1 MKKKQKAFTMIEVLV
16 AMLVL
21 AIGLLGLAA
30 MTVVV
35 LRSNV
40 LSQQISEATTIT
52 GDLMESL
59 KLRSISELTDCD
71 STTAGNVISVT
82 GPCPIINESGL
93 SALTSD
99 YYPLDP
105 SNSCEIDGVLSDFSD
120 DTAGAFDSVTAN
132 LISFPASASEEFC
145 TQFDDLPKGRY
156 VRFYRSFDPDPADGR
171 DERRL
176 IVVVLWKDRFGKWR
190 NLNLETTRAN

>member
-59 KLRSISELTDCD
+59 KLRSISELTDCA
-71 STTAGNVISVT
+71 STGNVISV
-82 GPCPIINESGL
+82 GGSCSIITESGL
-93 SALTSD
+93 YALGSD

-105 SNSCEIDGVLSDFSD
+105 TESCEVSGVLNDFSD
-120 DTAGAFDSVTAN
+120 ASPGAFDSVTAN
-132 LISFPASASEEFC
+132 LISFAASSSTEFC

>member
-59 KLRSISELTDCD
+59 KLRSISELTDCA
-71 STTAGNVISVT
+71 STGNVISV
-82 GPCPIINESGL
+82 GSSCSIITESGL
-93 SALTSD
+93 SNLGSD

-105 SNSCEIDGVLSDFSD
+105 TGSCEVDGIVSDLAGG
-120 DTAGAFDSVTAN
+120 TPGAFDSVTAN
-132 LISFPASASEEFC
+132 LISFPASGTSAASFC
-145 TQFDDLPKGRY
+145 TEFDNLPKGRY